1 MQQAAVVDRDNETDN
16 DSDDESDSAARRRAE
31 MRARRRAQRPS
42 LRDRLDARDAADGDD
57 DTGTVDPA
65 AFAVRPIEEY
75 QPLVRQIAY
84 QVAQTLPR
92 HIEVDELISA
102 GYMGLVEASSRY
114 DPARG
119 VRFESFVAERIRG
132 AVIDFLRS
140 MDWAPRSVRSAGR
153 RIEEARTRLT
163 AALGRPPSEEELC
176 RDLGM
181 PVEELRAVG
190 QAQSKSVVLALD
202 RSSGDGDDDEGDEL
216 GAAVADD
223 DVPAPEDMLE
233 RKETVGI
240 LADVINCLP
249 EQARTVVGMYYF
261 EGMQMSEIGEML
273 GVTQSRA
280 SQIHSAALELL
291 KDAID
296 TQTDPDGAEDWS
308 NPKGRKA
315 KRLAKFFTAVAE
327 NSDWRERLADGNRT
341 VSLDLAPA
349 IRVME
354 ERHGMSSA
362 EFLAGLADGSVTP
375 TNDTRRWLRLL
386 RKAGVAGDDVEP
398 AA

>member
-1 MQQAAVVDRDNETDN
+1 MQQAAVVERDTER
-16 DSDDESDSAARRRAE
+16 DEERRAAA
-31 MRARRRAQRPS
+31 RARRRAARPS
-42 LRDRLDARDAADGDD
+42 LRSRLDAQADAGDASSGAD
-57 DTGTVDPA
+57 VDPT
-65 AFAVRPIEEY
+65 AFEVRPIEEY

-84 QVAQTLPR
+84 QVAQSLPR
-92 HIEVDELISA
+92 HIEIDELVSA
-102 GYMGLVEASSRY
+102 GYMGLVEASRRY
-114 DPARG
+114 DPSRG

-163 AALGRPPSEEELC
+163 ANLGHPPSEEELC

-216 GAAVADD
+216 GAVVTDD
-223 DVPAPEDMLE
+223 DIPAPEDMLE
-233 RKETVGI
+233 RKETVGL

-296 TQTDPDGAEDWS
+296 AQMDPDAAEDWS

-315 KRLAKFFTAVAE
+315 KRLARFFTAVAE
-327 NSDWRERLADGNRT
+327 NSDWRERLDAGNRT
-341 VSLDLAPA
+341 VALDLTPA

-354 ERHGMSSA
+354 ERHGMTSD
-362 EFLAGLADGSVTP
+362 EFLAGLAAGTVEQ
-375 TNDTRRWLRLL
+375 TNDTRRWYRLL
-386 RKAGVAGDDVEP
+386 RKAGVADDDEQP